1 MKSVD
6 LTLNLYSMNTEP
18 VQLVQGDY
26 DATTLSASFVDVD
39 GSTLDLTGKTVS
51 FKVLK
56 ADNTEFST
64 ANVTVSGNKAS
75 VVLAGQ
81 AVTAAGTNYGE
92 FRISTD
98 GGVKKVPR
106 FEINVQ
112 ESPELPDTQS
122 KSELQELNQAIEKTK
137 NLPRINDNGNWET
150 YNGTAY
156 EDTGKPSQG
165 GVGPQGI
172 QGIQGVQGEKGDK
185 GDTGAQGPQGEKGDT
200 GAAFAYGESY
210 ATLAALQAAYPTGD
224 AKGHLVNGTAYV
236 WDGAAWVATSVDL
249 TEYYKKTESDVKYAG
264 INHTHTAA
272 QVGARPDTWMPTAS
286 EVGAAAKSTAVSITL
301 AAANWAGTSAPY
313 TQTLSIVGVTATS
326 NQEFLP
332 AQGITAD
339 QLTALQSA
347 NIVDGGQSAGSVTL
361 KSYGDKPS
369 IDIPLRVI
377 VRGDM

>member
-1 MKSVD
+1 MKSID

-26 DATTLSASFVDVD
+26 DVTTLSATFVDVD
-39 GSTLDLTGKTVS
+39 GSTLDLTGKMVS

-64 ANVTVSGNKAS
+64 ANVTVSGSTAS
-75 VVLAGQ
+75 VILSGQ

-137 NLPRINDNGNWET
+137 NLPKIGENGNWET

-165 GVGPQGI
+165 LQGV
-172 QGIQGVQGEKGDK
+172 QGVQGEKGDK
-185 GDTGAQGPQGEKGDT
+185 GDTGPQGPQGEKGDT

-210 ATLAALQAAYPTGD
+210 TTVDALKAAYQTGD

-236 WDGAAWVATSVDL
+236 WDGTAWVATSVDL
-249 TEYYKKTESDVKYAG
+249 TEYYKKTESDAKYAG

-272 QVGARPDTWMPTAS
+272 DVGAVPVTLTINGHALS
-286 EVGAAAKSTAVSITL
+286 ANLTLTKSDI
-301 AAANWAGTSAPY
+301 G
-313 TQTLSIVGVTATS
+313 LSNVD
-326 NQEFLP
+326 N
-332 AQGITAD
+332 TAD
-339 QLTALQSA
+339 A
-347 NIVDGGQSAGSVTL
+347 NKNVIKAYYANYAKYQNLDMNLHDYHISTSSPSGVAGNGQGWE
-361 KSYGDKPS
+361 
-369 IDIPLRVI
+369 VI
-377 VRGDM
+377 E

>member
-1 MKSVD
+1 MKAVN

-26 DATTLSASFVDVD
+26 DATTLSATFVDVD

-56 ADNTEFST
+56 SDNTEFST
-64 ANVTVSGNKAS
+64 ASVTVSGSTAS

-81 AVTAAGTNYGE
+81 AVTAAGINYGE
-92 FRISTD
+92 FRIAADS
-98 GGVKKVPR
+98 GIKKVPR

-137 NLPRINDNGNWET
+137 NLPKIGDNGNWET

-156 EDTGKPSQG
+156 TDTGKPSAI
-165 GVGPQGI
+165 VGPAGP
-172 QGIQGVQGEKGDK
+172 QGVQGLQGEKGNT
-185 GDTGAQGPQGEKGDT
+185 GDIGPQGPQGEKGDA

-210 ATLAALQAAYPTGD
+210 ATLEALQAAYPAGD

-249 TEYYKKTESDVKYAG
+249 SDYDKRSVADAKYAG

-272 QVGARPDTWMPTAS
+272 QVGARPDTWMPTAA
-286 EVGAAAKSTAVSITL
+286 EVGARPSTWTPTASDVGLGRVTNATNTIS
-301 AAANWAGTSAPY
+301 TSAPSGG
-313 TQTLSIVGVTATS
+313 L
-326 NQEFLP
+326 
-332 AQGITAD
+332 
-339 QLTALQSA
+339 
-347 NIVDGGQSAGSVTL
+347 DGDTW
-361 KSYGDKPS
+361 D
-369 IDIPLRVI
+369 VI
-377 VRGDM
+377 V